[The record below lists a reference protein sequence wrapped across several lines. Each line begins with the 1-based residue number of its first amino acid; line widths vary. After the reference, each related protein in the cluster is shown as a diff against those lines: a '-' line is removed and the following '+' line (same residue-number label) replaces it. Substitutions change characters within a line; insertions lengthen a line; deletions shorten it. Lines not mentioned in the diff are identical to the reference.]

1 VHPAVNLPN
10 LLSASRLVL
19 APLVIWRIV
28 ELDMH
33 GAFLLFAAAAV
44 TDLLDGTL
52 ARLLN
57 QRTVLGAWLDP
68 IADKVM
74 LLSTLLTLAWVG
86 FLPLWLA
93 AVVLARDAV
102 VLGGAAAFRLLTGR
116 LEVAPTLTGKAAI
129 ALEFVLVS
137 LVLADVEFALGL
149 SDWRDGLVQVTAVL
163 VVVSGLHYVLLW
175 SAKTRSYLRG
185 RRANG

>member
-1 VHPAVNLPN
+1 MHPAVNLPN
-10 LLSASRLVL
+10 LLTSARLVL
-19 APLVIWRIV
+19 APLVIWRIH

-33 GAFLLFAAAAV
+33 GAFWLFAAAAL
-44 TDLLDGTL
+44 TDLLDGNL
-52 ARLLN
+52 ARLLD

-93 AVVLARDAV
+93 AVVLVRDAV

-116 LEVAPTLTGKAAI
+116 LEVAPTLTGKAAV

-149 SDWRDGLVQVTAVL
+149 ADWREVLARLTAAL
-163 VVVSGLHYVLLW
+163 VVLSGLHYVLLW
-175 SAKTRSYLRG
+175 SAKTRSHLRG
-185 RRANG
+185 RRVAG